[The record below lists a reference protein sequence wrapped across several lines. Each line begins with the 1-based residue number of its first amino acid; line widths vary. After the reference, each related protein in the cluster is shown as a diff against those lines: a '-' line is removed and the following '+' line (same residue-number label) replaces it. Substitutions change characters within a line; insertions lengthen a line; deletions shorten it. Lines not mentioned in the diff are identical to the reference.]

1 MMKKEDSD
9 RHAIGDEVDSSKER
23 SKSHV
28 TESYHDNVS
37 SSISNE
43 RHPYT
48 QKHIPMKPNTA
59 PGGRRGRKRD
69 DVKVLFEEDEG
80 KKELIE
86 SPSSPEHIEKESP
99 LEDNAQES
107 PVSSTKG
114 GNQSLQKLSPA
125 EKQAAGEDET
135 SVSSVSKQQEDKE
148 AMRPSCSVEQS
159 DVEANTE
166 PASTRQ
172 ENRNQE
178 FGAPS
183 TPTSS
188 LPPR

>member
-1 MMKKEDSD
+1 
-9 RHAIGDEVDSSKER
+9 
-23 SKSHV
+23 
-28 TESYHDNVS
+28 
-37 SSISNE
+37 
-43 RHPYT
+43 
-48 QKHIPMKPNTA
+48 
-59 PGGRRGRKRD
+59 
-69 DVKVLFEEDEG
+69 LFEEDEG
-80 KKELIE
+80 KKELI
-86 SPSSPEHIEKESP
+86 ESP

-114 GNQSLQKLSPA
+114 DNQSLQKLSPA
-125 EKQAAGEDET
+125 EKQTAGEDET

-188 LPPR
+188 LPPRRSLTRSITPR

>member
-1 MMKKEDSD
+1 D

-69 DVKVLFEEDEG
+69 DIKVLFEEDEG
-80 KKELIE
+80 KKELI
-86 SPSSPEHIEKESP
+86 ESP

-125 EKQAAGEDET
+125 EKQTAGEDET
-135 SVSSVSKQQEDKE
+135 SVSSV
-148 AMRPSCSVEQS
+148 
-159 DVEANTE
+159 
-166 PASTRQ
+166 
-172 ENRNQE
+172 
-178 FGAPS
+178 
-183 TPTSS
+183 
-188 LPPR
+188 